1 MAKWW
6 KEASAAQRRWI
17 GTFSYE
23 DMGAG
28 KCQSQRRW
36 RQRSTAR
43 VTAKIRPGLLRP
55 NPRIFLF
62 ADTSGRKHCNPWI
75 SHPNENK
82 KGHEFLSSRWWVAYN
97 IFWHAPTFEEKK
109 TSHFSIQI
117 FKQCWSK
124 KNRSELLFWMI
135 LNYFEV
141 VFHHRSCHFAHSFP
155 SAHSPFRTKVSL
167 LPTFYFLFQLFLA
180 PLPPLNH
187 WFND

>member
-1 MAKWW
+1 MNYLQSKR
-6 KEASAAQRRWI
+6 KESL
-17 GTFSYE
+17 S
-23 DMGAG
+23 
-28 KCQSQRRW
+28 
-36 RQRSTAR
+36 
-43 VTAKIRPGLLRP
+43 
-55 NPRIFLF
+55 
-62 ADTSGRKHCNPWI
+62 WI

-82 KGHEFLSSRWWVAYN
+82 KGHDFLSSRWGVAYN
-97 IFWHAPTFEEKK
+97 IFGMLQLLKK
-109 TSHFSIQI
+109 KNKPFFYSNIQI
-117 FKQCWSK
+117 MLKQK
-124 KNRSELLFWMI
+124 KRSELLFWMI